1 MLSYQDI
8 PVAEHSLH
16 SSYFFICIIT
26 RAGIGNE
33 CIKELKNF
41 EMDTEN
47 RSAFEV
53 ANSLW
58 DMIEQNQ
65 MQEA

>member
-1 MLSYQDI
+1 MILSAQF
-8 PVAEHSLH
+8 SL
-16 SSYFFICIIT
+16 FLL
-26 RAGIGNE
+26 GIGNE

-41 EMDTEN
+41 EMDTQN
-47 RSAFEV
+47 KSAFEV

>member
-1 MLSYQDI
+1 VNIPTIILFLCLSNY
-8 PVAEHSLH
+8 
-16 SSYFFICIIT
+16 

>member
-1 MLSYQDI
+1 MFLIWCDY
-8 PVAEHSLH
+8 L
-16 SSYFFICIIT
+16 
-26 RAGIGNE
+26 AGIGNE